1 MLFFRPMYLRCLDIC
16 YCRCL
21 CGNHCICNTLIFAIA
36 DALFRTDVSATYFSL
51 NLQILFNLPAMY
63 NCIYILPFPGLED
76 TTFANTSSASHVF
89 YDLRMLSIKILHL
102 QLALSTTCRY
112 SPSKLCIFNPRK
124 FHIADTFPKYPL
136 HSFYFMYWAIH
147 DLQKNWY
154 KKFERIWNERWWHLE
169 RKFLR

>member
-1 MLFFRPMYLRCLDIC
+1 MYLRCLDIC

-136 HSFYFMYWAIH
+136 HSFYFRY
-147 DLQKNWY
+147 
-154 KKFERIWNERWWHLE
+154 
-169 RKFLR
+169 

>member
-1 MLFFRPMYLRCLDIC
+1 MYLHVSVICLRRYSFDNW
-16 YCRCL
+16 Y
-21 CGNHCICNTLIFAIA
+21 ICNSLIFAVV
-36 DALFRTDVSATYFSL
+36 DALFQSNVSATCFSL
-51 NLQILFNLPAMY
+51 NLQMLFSPPVMY
-63 NCIYILPFPGLED
+63 NCIYTLPFLVLED
-76 TTFANTSSASHVF
+76 TSFANFTSASHVF
-89 YDLRMLSIKILHL
+89 YDLRMLPIKILHL
-102 QLALSTTCRY
+102 QPALSMTCRY